1 MNDVAKTF
9 LNNKDPMVDLKE
21 MFYDRLRVL
30 QACIQPDVY
39 SRDVRDEQMLN
50 EMEFV
55 QNVLDIIERSTGE
68 PKEKK

>member
-9 LNNKDPMVDLKE
+9 LNKRDPMLDLKE

-30 QACIQPDVY
+30 QVCIQTDVY
-39 SRDVRDEQMLN
+39 SRDARDEQMLN

-55 QNVLDIIERSTGE
+55 QNVLDVIERSIGE
-68 PKEKK
+68 PEVKK